1 MVVPRRLLHLGWR
14 VSCMFKM
21 WHIQIGTNPKSCW
34 NRPASNS
41 FPYQVTV
48 ISLTHQVHESLNDL
62 IVPLDDLVPLQG
74 NPRSGNVDA
83 IMASYRE
90 FGQVKPVVIRDNGD
104 GSFTVIA
111 GNHQVEA
118 ARRLGWTEIAAV
130 KMAGDMSTA
139 VAFALADNRTTE
151 LGVSDSGAVYELM
164 QTINNDYTDLFDG
177 LGWDEFE
184 IATYEE
190 ASFSNNLTNDAVGTS
205 SYLPPTVQDIATP
218 DFKPTI
224 EEDADGEKRIVAGG
238 DVDHKQVAIQG
249 SGAVGQGAAPQAVVQ
264 YTLVF
269 DEAQQQRRWYDFI
282 RWLRNDA
289 GYDGDTTAQ
298 KIMSFIDAH
307 SEV

>member
-1 MVVPRRLLHLGWR
+1 M
-14 VSCMFKM
+14 
-21 WHIQIGTNPKSCW
+21 
-34 NRPASNS
+34 
-41 FPYQVTV
+41 V
-48 ISLTHQVHESLNDL
+48 ISLAHQVHESLSDL
-62 IVPLDDLVPLQG
+62 LIPLDDLVPLPG
-74 NPRSGNVDA
+74 NPRSGNVEA

-90 FGQVKPVVIRDNGD
+90 FGQVKPVVVRSNGD

-118 ARRLGWTEIAAV
+118 ARRLGWSEVAAV
-130 KMAGDMSTA
+130 KMEGDMSTA

-151 LGVSDSGAVYELM
+151 MGSSDSGAVYDLM
-164 QTINNDYTDLFDG
+164 QTINNDFVDLFDG

-190 ASFSNNLTNDAVGTS
+190 ASFSNNLNNDAVGTS
-205 SYLPPTVQDIATP
+205 SYLPPTVQDISAP
-218 DFKPTI
+218 EFKPTV
-224 EEDADGEKRIVAGG
+224 EEGSDGERRIVAGG

-269 DEAQQQRRWYDFI
+269 DEAEQQRRWYDFI
-282 RWLRNDA
+282 RWLRNDP